1 MKYIFITEN
10 YRLQEPFF
18 NLNSLYHDHKK
29 FFILLF
35 IWNGD
40 GLQHQNIVM
49 TSKGIIFLTVTT
61 LLYEEYEVPYVH
73 WFASHLCR

>member
-1 MKYIFITEN
+1 MKYIFITKN

-18 NLNSLYHDHKK
+18 NLNSLYHDQKK
-29 FFILLF
+29 FCILLF
-35 IWNGD
+35 IWISD

-61 LLYEEYEVPYVH
+61 LLYEEYEVPYVN
-73 WFASHLCR
+73 WFASQLCR